1 MTRMHSRVFEWS
13 CSVFECGYIV
23 SKQSSVFFFL
33 VFPGPPLG
41 FRLPIFFEFRIY
53 ASSSMSSSSP
63 PPPGEYDGEVGEYA
77 GEVGEY
83 CGDVGEY
90 AGDVGEYAGEVGEYA
105 GDVGE

>member
-1 MTRMHSRVFEWS
+1 MHSRVFEWS

-83 CGDVGEY
+83 RGDVGEY

>member
-23 SKQSSVFFFL
+23 SKQSSVFFF
-33 VFPGPPLG
+33 G
-41 FRLPIFFEFRIY
+41 FSR
-53 ASSSMSSSSP
+53 SSSRFSSP
-63 PPPGEYDGEVGEYA
+63 HFFRVSHLRVLLHVLVVRHRGARSGRVVGEYA